1 MESVALA
8 RSLLLASALALIAS
22 APLHVHADDAERQSF
37 AIDKLVRIPP
47 ETTLRSKSEQIAGA
61 LAAEPELLSFRKP
74 DGATALHEA
83 AKYGHIQVEQAS
95 LLQASMSMPLTTA
108 SGPRCTTL
116 SSARTRTGAR
126 TPSAPAPRWPMTTRA
141 TSPRPSTL
149 PWPTFCSRRTHTTAR
164 ATNSMDAAHARS
176 HQRLRRHG
184 PRGRP
189 DGAHAVDVN
198 EEDGARWHALH
209 YAAQYGHAAAA
220 RKLLDL
226 GADVDARDDINWTP
240 MMRACEGKHLDV
252 AMLLLERGADPEARN
267 RSHNKSVKQ
276 ICAERGL
283 HPVVDRIEG
292 RDREL

>member
-1 MESVALA
+1 MAHDHEGHLVAPKHTAVAHFLLEKDAHHSA
-8 RSLLLASALALIAS
+8 RDKFGWT
-22 APLHVHADDAERQSF
+22 PLM
-37 AIDKLVRIPP
+37 
-47 ETTLRSKSEQIAGA
+47 
-61 LAAEPELLSFRKP
+61 LAAINGFADMVHEL
-74 DGATALHEA
+74 
-83 AKYGHIQVEQAS
+83 
-95 LLQASMSMPLTTA
+95 
-108 SGPRCTTL
+108 
-116 SSARTRTGAR
+116 
-126 TPSAPAPRWPMTTRA
+126 
-141 TSPRPSTL
+141 
-149 PWPTFCSRRTHTTAR
+149 
-164 ATNSMDAAHARS
+164 
-176 HQRLRRHG
+176 
-184 PRGRP
+184 GRP

-220 RKLLDL
+220 RTLLDL